1 MKHTYTRAP
10 RFDREWKEMI
20 SLLPQERRDAFENS
34 IREYQLNGTLPECL
48 DGAEMMAFLLIKKI
62 VDRRTRMRRARLR
75 KKNPETSTPVQA
87 TCRPTKESSPA
98 TPPNTPQAVCQN
110 PARHRDSRKDV
121 CKRFN
126 SLNARSQHR
135 RRP

>member
-1 MKHTYTRAP
+1 MKHTCTRAP

-20 SLLPQERRDAFENS
+20 SLLPQGRRDAFENS
-34 IREYQLNGTLPECL
+34 IREYQLNGTLPQCL

-62 VDRRTRMRRARLR
+62 VDRRARMRQARLR
-75 KKNPETSTPVQA
+75 KKNPEAPTPGQA
-87 TCRPTKESSPA
+87 SCRPAKESSPA
-98 TPPNTPQAVCQN
+98 TPTNTPPAVYQN

-121 CKRFN
+121 RKRFN